1 MRYEVEPERNYG
13 WALSPD
19 GSKVAIMKKSTGD
32 IHVLSLTTGADEK
45 IKVEHW
51 NNLQSLDWTA
61 DGKGFF
67 TSSLQPSGVLLH
79 VDMHGHADVLW
90 EPKGVSMPWAV
101 PSPDGRY
108 VAMPY
113 FAHNSNAWML
123 ENF

>member
-1 MRYEVEPERNYG
+1 
-13 WALSPD
+13 
-19 GSKVAIMKKSTGD
+19 MKRSSGD
-32 IHVLSLTTGADEK
+32 IHVLSLATGADQK
-45 IKVEHW
+45 ITVQHW
-51 NNLQSLDWTA
+51 NNLQSLDWTS

-67 TSSLQPSGVLLH
+67 TSSLQPSGLVLH
-79 VDMHGHADVLW
+79 VDFHGRANILW
-90 EPKGVSMPWAV
+90 EPKGVSMPWVV